1 MANIIIL
8 IIFVPLMA
16 LAGLCALG
24 TAVMIIYRD
33 VLQFDDKVT
42 DWFDRQF
49 GTGYT
54 LGQPR
59 KHNRL
64 LHLGLAAIMA
74 FFGYACLRYG
84 VVEPIAVYVR
94 SS

>member
-24 TAVMIIYRD
+24 TAVGIIYRD
-33 VLQFDDKVT
+33 ILRIDGNVRE
-42 DWFDRQF
+42 WFDGQF
-49 GTGYT
+49 GTGYG

-64 LHLGLAAIMA
+64 LLLGLAAM
-74 FFGYACLRYG
+74 
-84 VVEPIAVYVR
+84 EKE
-94 SS
+94 